1 MARTAES
8 LLNGATRLA
17 PSRRPPEQAVAVA
30 PVDTGRPALE
40 RLIGG
45 NYWRWVPLAG
55 MWLALGFLIAFSI
68 HVSAIADGRT
78 GGIGRI
84 LYATIPDVI
93 VWALVSPA
101 IYRALYELVDGARRV
116 AAAALLAAWS
126 VIAISASA
134 VMSYLGAALRA
145 GMTPTAER
153 FIELYV
159 APPIGPTYQVM
170 SLSVLLITLAAFGI
184 LLALRQ
190 RARARWDAVQATLR
204 DVELER
210 QLAESRLQAL
220 QSRMNPH
227 FLLNTLNAIAGFVQ
241 AGRPEEAF
249 DTVAR
254 LGTLLQSAIRQGEM
268 RDISLGEEF
277 NFSERY
283 TQLLTMRHG
292 PRLRCH
298 FTIPAALRSRRV
310 PALIVQPL
318 IENAVRHG
326 MPAGH
331 PLNVD
336 VRAYE
341 QGKAIVI
348 EVEDD
353 GLGLAPGAVPMM
365 PTGHGLANVA
375 ERLRLVF
382 GEDAELVLEP
392 RSPRGAR
399 ARLRFAA

>member
-8 LLNGATRLA
+8 LLNGVPRLA
-17 PSRRPPEQAVAVA
+17 SSARPPEQAVALTPAA
-30 PVDTGRPALE
+30 PGRPKFE

-68 HVSAIADGRT
+68 HVSGIADGRA

-84 LYATIPDVI
+84 LYTTIPDVL

-116 AAAALLAAWS
+116 AAAALLAAWGA
-126 VIAISASA
+126 IAISVSA

-145 GMTPTAER
+145 GTTPTVAR

-210 QLAESRLQAL
+210 RLAESRLQAL
-220 QSRMNPH
+220 QARINPH

-241 AGRPEEAF
+241 AGRPDEAF

-277 NFSERY
+277 NFAERY

-298 FTIPAALRSRRV
+298 FTIPTALRSRRV

-326 MPAGH
+326 MPAGQ

-341 QGKAIVI
+341 RGKAIVI

-353 GLGLAPGAVPMM
+353 GLGFTSGAIPVLPA
-365 PTGHGLANVA
+365 GHGLANVA

-382 GEDAELVLEP
+382 GEDASLVLEP
-392 RSPRGAR
+392 RPPHGAR
-399 ARLRFAA
+399 VLLRFAA